1 MSEEALAKER
11 DVKFKQ
17 WLQNKA
23 IKEKAFEY
31 MAKLSQER
39 ATKEESLIEV
49 GVSLCAV
56 DRILGGEEESSN
68 KLVTNNLTPSGSED
82 RVPGATAST
91 AKAGGESSGNGQ
103 KKSLKTFWMRWAME
117 FYSLSMLR
125 LTSRDLASLSDAV
138 KEFLLSEMELLVYSD
153 PEEAAKA
160 SKEKNILP
168 SLKYFFPAVPKANEK
183 PRPLTNDQKAQNV
196 IYLRELRK
204 LWRKAE
210 EEMGN
215 RVEEY
220 VARALKAS
228 ADSESVSKE
237 RASKSAGRATDSAE
251 DSNQKRILVKQ
262 LESQCLMDL
271 SLRRMRD
278 WIEQDEDE
286 KLKDEN
292 EKAREKLDDA
302 KKRHEQFVK
311 KKDSLRIRMPD
322 NITPLPT
329 QPVSF
334 GRDMSGIRAQTKPV
348 TSTVELMAGMGL
360 KYVHAT
366 GRGRP
371 GVPGDLENSRNQLL
385 KMGFVAKDNFDEGD
399 DALYEREKRD
409 NQVLAEKQR
418 LEQKAQGDNAK
429 AYEEWIVLK
438 GLRDQASKCLN
449 LLAKPQVAHTGT
461 LRRSGAFDAPAGSD
475 NNINPRRS
483 MTSST
488 GDLSRGGGGGVGR
501 GAGLP
506 SSSGTKAQ
514 FALNLKDARDRDTF
528 DRIVEVGKN
537 LKRIDR
543 TLFNDWATWCSSVIP
558 VNIANVLWDFFS
570 PRACDVHS
578 SQYSQIRD
586 SFLKLLRPGVDY
598 RETFLDFVERNIFA
612 KRISNFRDEKNYY
625 RLEPE
630 EKMDVDAE
638 IESLRKEWLQDVSI
652 PRSKFKALLAQMG
665 IVLKDA
671 EMRSLLDAFD
681 ANGDGVITLKE
692 FLDFCGPKR
701 DKRSGNSLIL
711 NQRCCWVT
719 TCTVTGMPNGYSVSN
734 ATKRILRQEKEQK
747 MKHASSRLD
756 TQQDDADAEE
766 ESASK
771 ANSSQQGTGKM
782 VIKKLAN
789 GEQRLCVELSDRVR
803 REDLLRRLGLLASS
817 SGEEADRK
825 RRQSESANKKRH
837 AHSPD
842 GYGDDFEEDHDP
854 YGDDFDQELSEQN
867 PSKTMA
873 LKETKGVVTL
883 GACEM
888 STWETKDRRK
898 GIQYMLDLTKDLR
911 EEETLKQ
918 LIANGQPPSAPRCWI
933 QFEKKLDTKS
943 KNRFATDSTTDHEQ
957 LEKEILAV
965 SEELGIDGSTE
976 MVIFW
981 APQAASELV
990 SFYSLEYAGPISI
1003 NTKLGDAKYVE
1014 VFRDPPEADENS
1026 TFNLQYLMSNLTPG
1040 TSYLF
1045 RIRAFNGFGPSD
1057 YTYKT
1062 FTTLTNVPLQPRAL
1076 KIAPE
1081 SVILRWTF
1089 TANFFQ
1095 RIEELKKLFLIADRD
1110 HSGRVD
1116 REELTAILNDR
1127 VEDSA
1132 PLKLFLDRI
1141 IAVKMKNE
1149 VGEGG
1154 GMGAQ
1159 GFAGLFDMIE
1169 SDDDG
1174 FLTWQEFE
1182 NFFLSTGWANVT
1194 SNLTAAGSTMLGDNG
1209 SVTSNATGRQSLA
1222 LNGGNTNI
1230 KPGDII
1236 YVIEKCE
1243 SEFDDTYKEVL
1254 RTTSGQAMVKGLE
1267 PGQSYRFRVYS
1278 MNADGLPGPSSP
1290 SVLVHTL
1297 LETPAAP
1304 LPANNPA
1311 AIQARSLLLSWKAR
1325 NYVTNTRHK
1334 TFVENMMNDWTHA
1347 HYLND
1352 GGVSIDMIFAK
1363 YDRNQSGDIDAQ
1375 ELALVLED
1383 LGVDPTPERIS
1394 AAFQA
1399 IDADQDG
1406 TISFEEF
1413 AKWWR
1418 KQEVTYILKR
1428 SDEIVPASRYA
1439 WSQSAQVSASNSV
1452 TSLPLAGENDQLSQS
1467 GRPRSAS
1474 AHRRGTTSATAAVNN
1489 NTNDNNG
1496 AMTARSASRGAMHRH
1511 SGSGGNANISKS
1523 GKENNAA
1530 GVVYVNPVPH
1540 LNAASLLPTPVRVVA
1555 VPKVVFREGSKTRY
1569 EVKGLVPNNMYHF
1582 KVRYIGPRSNSM
1594 LSPPLVI
1601 MTAPL
1606 APSIPVLIDVTS
1618 NTMRIKWYAAEFGC
1632 FKFVVQMRIA
1642 SGAVVAGGTN
1652 NNNGTTK
1659 RSSGATLTGLNLKDG
1674 EGWYQVYLGQDNVY
1688 TCVTLAS
1695 ETAYEVRVFAVNYQ
1709 GTLSESSPI
1718 LEFRTLT
1725 RTDTSSVLTP
1735 KNAGQAFTVE
1745 CTGDICVGDTVLIT
1759 ERLYLRPAQAMQGK
1773 HVQSIAVTGSIH
1785 AIKGISSHNNLAST
1799 TGKVTATAIH
1809 ANAGKGKRSSAAAT
1823 MEITSTRSGLVGDDP
1838 NQSAVF
1844 DGGVSI
1850 TSVAGAFLG
1859 ERTIAALV
1867 TKDNYRSSRD
1877 AMLARNI
1884 APGVG
1889 SNNKAFGGMRRLWL
1903 EVVWQRSSNEE
1914 VRRYEAKPGEVIER
1928 LQSHLEEFEVF
1939 RVPWRQE
1946 NLRKSLVQ
1954 EWHTLQ
1960 DCFVPMT

>member
-1 MSEEALAKER
+1 
-11 DVKFKQ
+11 
-17 WLQNKA
+17 
-23 IKEKAFEY
+23 

-56 DRILGGEEESSN
+56 DRILGEEEESSQ
-68 KLVTNNLTPSGSED
+68 KPTTNTLPPSGSEA
-82 RVPGATAST
+82 RPPGTTANT
-91 AKAGGESSGNGQ
+91 AKAGGEASSSGQ
-103 KKSLKTFWMRWAME
+103 KKSLKSFWMRWAME

-125 LTSRDLASLSDAV
+125 LTARDLSTLSDAV

-168 SLKYFFPAVPKANEK
+168 SLKYFFPAIPKANEK
-183 PRPLTNDQKAQNV
+183 PRSLTNDQKAQNV

-210 EEMGN
+210 EEMNN

-237 RASKSAGRATDSAE
+237 RAAKSGGHTPDSAD
-251 DSNQKRILVKQ
+251 DSNKKRILVKQ
-262 LESQCLMDL
+262 LECQCLMDL

-334 GRDMSGIRAQTKPV
+334 GRDMSGIRAQAKPV
-348 TSTVELMAGMGL
+348 ASTVELMAGIGL

-385 KMGFVAKDNFDEGD
+385 KLGFVAKKNFDEGD

-409 NQVLAEKQR
+409 NQVLVEKQR
-418 LEQKAQGDNAK
+418 LEQKAQVDNAK

-438 GLRDQASKCLN
+438 GLRDQALNSLN
-449 LLAKPQVAHTGT
+449 LLSKPQATYTGT
-461 LRRSGAFDAPAGSD
+461 LRRSGTFDAPAGND
-475 NNINPRRS
+475 ANLNPRRS
-483 MTSST
+483 MASST
-488 GDLSRGGGGGVGR
+488 GELSRGGGGGEGVGR
-501 GAGLP
+501 VSSQAGLP
-506 SSSGTKAQ
+506 SSSLGTKAQ
-514 FALNLKDARDRDTF
+514 FALNLKDPRDRDTF

-537 LKRIDR
+537 LKRVDR
-543 TLFNDWATWCSSVIP
+543 TLFNDWATWCGSVIP

-638 IESLRKEWLQDVSI
+638 IEGLRKEWLQDVSI
-652 PRSKFKALLAQMG
+652 PRLKFKALLAQMG

-734 ATKRILRQEKEQK
+734 ATKRIMRQEKEQK
-747 MKHASSRLD
+747 MKHAGSRFD
-756 TQQDDADAEE
+756 PHQGEVNAEE
-766 ESASK
+766 EVASK
-771 ANSSQQGTGKM
+771 ANSSQQPQGTGKM
-782 VIKKLAN
+782 VIKNLAN

-817 SGEEADRK
+817 SGEEADQK
-825 RRQSESANKKRH
+825 RRHSESANKKRH

-854 YGDDFDQELSEQN
+854 YGDDFDQELPAQN
-867 PSKTMA
+867 PSKTMS

-888 STWETKDRRK
+888 SIWETKDRRK
-898 GIQYMLDLTKDLR
+898 GLQYMLDLTKDLR

-918 LIANGQPPSAPRCWI
+918 LIANGKPPSAPRCWI
-933 QFEKKLDTKS
+933 QFEKKMDTKS
-943 KNRFATDSTTDHEQ
+943 KNRFVTDSTTDHEQ

-965 SEELGIDGSTE
+965 SDELGIDGSTE

-981 APQAASELV
+981 APQNGSELV
-990 SFYSLEYAGPISI
+990 SFYSLEYAGPFTI

-1089 TANFFQ
+1089 SANFFQ

-1127 VEDSA
+1127 VEDTA

-1141 IAVKMKNE
+1141 FAVKFKNE
-1149 VGEGG
+1149 VGEDG

-1159 GFAGLFDMIE
+1159 GYAGLFDMIE

-1182 NFFLSTGWANVT
+1182 NFFLSTGWANM
-1194 SNLTAAGSTMLGDNG
+1194 TAADSIMNGDNG
-1209 SVTSNATGRQSLA
+1209 SVTSNGTGRNSQA
-1222 LNGGNTNI
+1222 FNGGNANI
-1230 KPGDII
+1230 KPGDIV
-1236 YVIEKCE
+1236 YVIEKCK

-1278 MNADGLPGPSSP
+1278 MNADGLPGPCSP

-1311 AIQARSLLLSWKAR
+1311 AIQARSLFLSWKAR
-1325 NYVTNTRHK
+1325 NYVTNTRNK
-1334 TFVENMMNDWTHA
+1334 AFVENMMNDWTHA

-1383 LGVDPTPERIS
+1383 LGVEPTPERIS

-1399 IDADQDG
+1399 IDTDQDG

-1428 SDEIVPASRYA
+1428 SDEIIPASRNV
-1439 WSQSAQVSASNSV
+1439 WSHSAQVSASNSV
-1452 TSLPLAGENDQLSQS
+1452 ANLPLGAGDADTTQFGQS
-1467 GRPRSAS
+1467 GRPKS
-1474 AHRRGTTSATAAVNN
+1474 TSAMGRGQRNASGTVAANASNN
-1489 NTNDNNG
+1489 NHT
-1496 AMTARSASRGAMHRH
+1496 AVPMTARSSSRGAMHRQ
-1511 SGSGGNANISKS
+1511 SSNGANVNTSSS
-1523 GKENNAA
+1523 GKDSGNA
-1530 GVVYVNPVPH
+1530 GVVFVNPLPH
-1540 LNAASLLPTPVRVVA
+1540 LNAASLPPTPIRAVA

-1632 FKFVVQMRIA
+1632 FKFVVHMRIA
-1642 SGAVVAGGTN
+1642 NSAAVAGGTN
-1652 NNNGTTK
+1652 NNTMK
-1659 RSSGATLTGLNLKDG
+1659 RPSGATLTGLDLKDG
-1674 EGWYQVYLGQDNVY
+1674 EGWYQVYLGQDNIY

-1695 ETAYEVRVFAVNYQ
+1695 ETAYEVRIFAMNNQ

-1718 LEFRTLT
+1718 LRFSTLS
-1725 RTDTSSVLTP
+1725 RTDTSGVLTL

-1745 CTGDICVGDTVLIT
+1745 CTGDICIGDTVLIT
-1759 ERLYLRPAQAMQGK
+1759 ERLYLRPAQALQGK

-1785 AIKGISSHNNLAST
+1785 AIKGISSHNNLAAT
-1799 TGKVTATAIH
+1799 TGKVTATAIP
-1809 ANAGKGKRSSAAAT
+1809 AKGRRGSAAAT
-1823 MEITSTRSGLVGDDP
+1823 MEITSTKSGFVGDDA

-1877 AMLARNI
+1877 AMSARNI

-1914 VRRYEAKPGEVIER
+1914 VRRFEAKPGEVIER
-1928 LQSHLEEFEVF
+1928 VQSHLEEFEVF

-1946 NLRKSLVQ
+1946 NLRKSLIQ

-1960 DCFVPMT
+1960 DCFIPMT